1 MSIYI
6 YLLHLQVILV
16 CKHVFVMENSIAGS
30 ILILAAAL
38 AFAAIVMTIRGDKKE
53 INILHGCYP
62 DSAYMSMLT
71 KYETSCRSGRQQLKD
86 KKIDIKQNRRKNMT
100 DMMTMNMQDLE
111 AVAGGEEHGSLPEYI
126 VNKMNLYERYTYDEL
141 YRRVNNALAVNDI
154 ADARKSYSIARSW
167 ELDIKRKYS

>member
-1 MSIYI
+1 
-6 YLLHLQVILV
+6 
-16 CKHVFVMENSIAGS
+16 
-30 ILILAAAL
+30 
-38 AFAAIVMTIRGDKKE
+38 
-53 INILHGCYP
+53 
-62 DSAYMSMLT
+62 MSMLT
-71 KYETSCRSGRQQLKD
+71 KYETGCRSGRQQLKD
-86 KKIDIKQNRRKNMT
+86 KKIDIKQKRRKNMT